1 MADLSIEELVPFERS
16 REDQGWARWLARG
29 IDSVL
34 ILPGVFVVVIAISIG
49 VELGRLP
56 VEFITWT
63 ENDLMATVG
72 EIVLTFLL
80 FLLWEPLF
88 ISNTGTTPGKWIM
101 GVSVHREDGKRIGF
115 FTGIARYLWVWAV
128 GLGLFIPLVAL
139 ICMLIARSKLI
150 ADGWTAWDEGLKLQ
164 VTHKK
169 RHPIVWVLVIVVVL
183 GVNIGVAILS
193 RLPA

>member
-1 MADLSIEELVPFERS
+1 MTTAAFDDVVPYERS

-29 IDSVL
+29 IDSIL
-34 ILPGVFVVVIAISIG
+34 ILPIVFAIIIGLSIA

-56 VEFITWT
+56 IEFIAWT
-63 ENDLMATVG
+63 QDPVLATVG
-72 EIVLTFLL
+72 EVVVTFAL

-101 GVSVHREDGKRIGF
+101 GVGVRREDGKRAGF
-115 FTGIARYLWVWAV
+115 FTGIARYLLVWAV

-139 ICMLIARSKLI
+139 ICMLISRSKLI
-150 ADGWTAWDEGLKLQ
+150 ADGVTFWDERLKLQ

-169 RHPIVWVLVIVVVL
+169 RHPIVWVLVIVLVL
-183 GVNIGVAILS
+183 GINIGVAILS
-193 RLPA
+193 RMPA